1 MHLNQLVH
9 PKKLLNI
16 MMLAFFLFAETCLL
30 VAQESTNSLDEL
42 SRQIQLLQQQQ
53 FQRGKEMVDLRD
65 FIVIEVLQKMIE
77 LEQKLVHREQKQHIH
92 EELLQKIKQL
102 EDNNQKLAQQLLS
115 LQKSSALTQ
124 QTQAIGSPT
133 PTQSPL
139 VLGLLALQAE
149 QPDLALKHLQPY
161 LQQNSEAFPKDLIT
175 ISLARS
181 YYQAKEYTKALQYY
195 ALLLKS
201 KSQSSLIPHALYEMG
216 TLFGEMGDSQKQE
229 VFYGELMQKYPNHR
243 FSQELQ
249 TSP

>member
-1 MHLNQLVH
+1 
-9 PKKLLNI
+9 
-16 MMLAFFLFAETCLL
+16 MLAFFLFAESCLL
-30 VAQESTNSLDEL
+30 VAQESRSSLDEL

-77 LEQKLVHREQKQHIH
+77 LEQKLEHREQQQHIH
-92 EELLQKIKQL
+92 EELIQKIKQL
-102 EDNNQKLAQQLLS
+102 EGNNQKLAQQLLS
-115 LQKSSALTQ
+115 LQKSSTLTKR
-124 QTQAIGSPT
+124 TEAKAAPA

-161 LQQNSEAFPKDLIT
+161 LQQSSQVFPKDLIT

-181 YYQAKEYTKALQYY
+181 YHQVKEYTKALQYY

-201 KSQSSLIPHALYEMG
+201 KSQHSLIPHALYEMG
-216 TLFGEMGDSQKQE
+216 TLFGEIGDLPKQK